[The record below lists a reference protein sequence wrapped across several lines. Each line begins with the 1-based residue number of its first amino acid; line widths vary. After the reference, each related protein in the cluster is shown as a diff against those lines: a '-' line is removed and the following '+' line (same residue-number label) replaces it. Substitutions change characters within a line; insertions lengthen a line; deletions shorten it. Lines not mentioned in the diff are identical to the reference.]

1 MYGKKGKEYLYNLR
15 RRMVEAYL
23 NGASY
28 DKVAEEYGT
37 NRKTVMKWVA
47 RYKLYGWEGLR
58 DLSRRPLN
66 SPQKTDDVREMEIV
80 ELRQDTGFGAERLK
94 REFELSTGHNAIH
107 RIFKKHGLINK
118 QREKKRYKRNSLR
131 SIKEQLKP
139 FELIQIDIKYLIDIP
154 WLYPFLKGF
163 NLPKYQITARDVKTG
178 TVYVFFCYEKSI
190 ASTIRATDILLTHL
204 KFCGIDLKDTA
215 IQTDNGSEFSGN
227 RIKHSRGY
235 TAFLRDKWGIKH
247 RFIPPRYPNA
257 NADVETFHRIIESE
271 FYSREVYM
279 NMKEFL
285 DKTFT
290 YVAYFNLERKN
301 SNRGYR
307 TPLDYIKEHKLN
319 PMCLLLPVVIVD
331 RVIEKLD
338 NTKTVEYYLKTKDYY
353 LDPKHIPKIVHHV
366 QGQLESLLTLI
377 LSLDT
382 VD

>member
-1 MYGKKGKEYLYNLR
+1 MYKYKDLVNMDGKKCKEYLYNLR
-15 RRMVEAYL
+15 RRMVETYL

-28 DKVAEEYGT
+28 DKVAREYGT
-37 NRKTVMKWVA
+37 NRKTVMKWVE
-47 RYKLYGWEGLR
+47 RYRLHGWEGLR
-58 DLSRRPLN
+58 DLPRRPLS
-66 SPQKTDDVREMEIV
+66 SPNKTDDVREVEIV

-94 REFELSTGHNAIH
+94 REFELNTGHNAIH

-204 KFCGIDLKDTA
+204 KLCGIDLKDTV

-227 RIKHSRGY
+227 RVKHNRGY
-235 TAFLRDKWGIKH
+235 TSFLRDKWGIQH

-285 DKTFT
+285 DKVLT
-290 YVAYFNLERKN
+290 YAAYFNLERKN

-307 TPLDYIKEHKLN
+307 APIDYINENKLN

-338 NTKTVEYYLKTKDYY
+338 NTKTAEYYLKTKDYY
-353 LDPKHIPKIVHHV
+353 LDPKYIPKIVQHV
-366 QGQLESLLTLI
+366 QGQLES
-377 LSLDT
+377 
-382 VD
+382 